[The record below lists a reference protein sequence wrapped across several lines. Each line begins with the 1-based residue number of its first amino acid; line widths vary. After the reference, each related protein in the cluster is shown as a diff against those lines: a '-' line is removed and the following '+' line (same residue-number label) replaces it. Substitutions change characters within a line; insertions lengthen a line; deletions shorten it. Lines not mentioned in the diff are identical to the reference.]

1 MSEITIREARGEDA
15 AALLG
20 LAELDE
26 SPVPSG
32 SALLVRMSTLMSW
45 QVAASRQREAAGV
58 TAAGSSGRRSRARAK
73 ASRARS
79 RWSRS

>member
-15 AALLG
+15 AALLR

-32 SALLVRMSTLMSW
+32 SALL
-45 QVAASRQREAAGV
+45 AFA
-58 TAAGSSGRRSRARAK
+58 
-73 ASRARS
+73 
-79 RWSRS
+79 